1 LHIVAL
7 PGRDPQTE
15 AWMRDLIGALALSKA
30 TVRALHYR
38 HWDTGAQPSFD
49 AEAATIAGLA
59 PDLAVAKSMGTLV
72 SVAAFGAYAFRP
84 ERAVF
89 IGTPFN
95 HFGGYAPAMRDFCR
109 AVPTLFIQQT
119 ADVTTRF
126 DELTRAL
133 GDIDGAIFAEV
144 PGSDHVYSDVKALA
158 CLVRDWLGA
167 QAKP

>member
-7 PGRDPQTE
+7 PGRDRQTE
-15 AWMRDLIGALALSKA
+15 AWMRDLIDALAQPDA

-38 HWDTGAQPSFD
+38 HWDTGAAPSFD
-49 AEAATIAGLA
+49 AEAATIAGLE

-72 SVAAFGAYAFRP
+72 SVAAFGAHAFRP
-84 ERAVF
+84 KRAVF

-95 HFGGYAPAMRDFCR
+95 HFGAYAATMRDFCR

-133 GDIDGAIFAEV
+133 GDIDGATFAEV
-144 PGSDHVYSDVKALA
+144 PGSDHVYSDVQALA
-158 CLVRDWLGA
+158 RLVRDWLGVRSR
-167 QAKP
+167 